1 MDQQTDRA
9 RISKEPISVLLPV
22 YNQAAGL
29 ESIAENWLRALSRLE
44 RPIEFVVIDDAST
57 DDSAA
62 IAGKLAGR
70 HPEMRVLKHDQRQGY
85 GAALRMGI
93 ASTSQPLVFYTACNY
108 PYPPADL
115 VKLLE
120 VIDGADVVSGC
131 RTDPVPGWLR
141 RLGSAYRLFARVVFG
156 VEPEARPGWRGWAA
170 WREAFWLRL
179 TFGLRLWDPMSAYK
193 LFRRSVLERIPI
205 QSNGEFVHA
214 ELLAKANFMG
224 CLMAEV
230 SIGRLPGNFK
240 GVAEPPAAGTEVARE
255 ARTVFRRPVFAVPK
269 PPETPENEAGQGL

>member
-1 MDQQTDRA
+1 
-9 RISKEPISVLLPV
+9 VLLPV
-22 YNQAAGL
+22 HNQAAGL
-29 ESIAENWLRALSRLE
+29 ESITENWLRALSRLE
-44 RPIEFVVIDDAST
+44 RQVEFVVINDAST

-85 GAALRMGI
+85 GAALRAGV
-93 ASTSQPLVFYTACNY
+93 AAASQPLVFYTACDY

-115 VKLLE
+115 AKLLE

-156 VEPEARPGWRGWAA
+156 VEPEPRPGWRGWPA
-170 WREAFWLRL
+170 WREALWLRL
-179 TFGLRLWDPMSAYK
+179 AFGLRLWDPMSAYK

-230 SIGRLPGNFK
+230 PIGRLPGNFK
-240 GVAEPPAAGTEVARE
+240 GIAEPPAPGTEVGRE

-269 PPETPENEAGQGL
+269 PPEPPENEMGQGP